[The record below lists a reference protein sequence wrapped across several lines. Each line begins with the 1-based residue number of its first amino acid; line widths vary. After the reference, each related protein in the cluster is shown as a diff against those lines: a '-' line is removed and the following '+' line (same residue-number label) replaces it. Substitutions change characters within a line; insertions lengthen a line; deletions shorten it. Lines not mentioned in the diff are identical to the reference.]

1 VLNRE
6 TKAAFLSIVIIIPLS
21 AYALWTSEQNS
32 AVGVITIHHKV
43 LATFYPIYKFTQAVG
58 GGKVDV
64 STIIPLGVEPHDW
77 EPSVQEIERM
87 KDADIVI
94 INGGGLEPWIT
105 KLSAANPNLM
115 MIDTSKGIRL
125 LDRGTGLGNEEGKT
139 DPHIWL
145 DPELAKIQV
154 QNIAN
159 GLSKVD
165 PDNKNYYQENA
176 EEYEKKL
183 DLLDRKIRTE
193 LSSCDKKDFL
203 AFHDAFS
210 YFSSQYGL
218 HQNTIVGGL
227 NPEAEPTA
235 ATLEQITQKAK
246 TLGINVVFTEEAVNP
261 EVSGVIANE
270 IHGKVL
276 VLSPL
281 EVTSNNEDYIQKME
295 QNLSNLEEALC
306 S

>member
-1 VLNRE
+1 MNRE
-6 TKAAFLSIVIIIPLS
+6 TKAAILSIVIIIPLS
-21 AYALWTSEQNS
+21 AYVLWKSEQNS
-32 AVGVITIHHKV
+32 TVSALTIHHKV

-58 GGKVDV
+58 GNKVDV
-64 STIIPLGVEPHDW
+64 FTIIPPGVEPHDW
-77 EPSVQEIERM
+77 EPSVQDIERM
-87 KDADIVI
+87 KDADIVV

-105 KLSAANPNLM
+105 KLRAANPNLTV
-115 MIDTSKGIRL
+115 IDTSEGIHL
-125 LDRGTGLGNEEGKT
+125 LDKGTGLGNEEGKT

-154 QNIAN
+154 QNIADS
-159 GLSKVD
+159 LSKVD
-165 PDNKNYYQENA
+165 QDNKNYYQENA
-176 EEYEKKL
+176 DEYEKKL

-193 LSSCDKKDFL
+193 LSACGKKDFL

-210 YFSSQYGL
+210 YFSNQYGL

-235 ATLEQITQKAK
+235 TTLEQITQKAK
-246 TLGINVVFTEEAVNP
+246 TLGINVIFTEEAVNP
-261 EVSGVIANE
+261 EVSSVIANE

-281 EVTSNNEDYIQKME
+281 EVTSNKEDYIQKME